1 MPTESNPQDQA
12 DDLRDALVAEL
23 VRQGAIRNSAVRDTF
38 ATVPRHLFV
47 PQADLAT
54 AYGDQPVFIRWD
66 AETPISSSTQPTM
79 MAIMIEQLCLEP
91 GNRVLEI
98 GAGSG
103 YNAAIMAHIVG
114 DTGNVVTVDID
125 QDIVDEAAANL
136 SQTGF
141 HNVTCVCGDGFE
153 GVPTKQPYDRIIV
166 TVGAYDVSPHWVN
179 QLKDGGILVVPLWFR
194 GANLSVALRKQGSE
208 ITGLS
213 ASPCTF
219 IPIRGIWQR
228 TEGYYPVGDPPD
240 EALQMAIALDS
251 DDAAYRRELGQVFN
265 QSAELREI
273 GRSLDGQYY
282 TQNIYSGL
290 FMFLTAH
297 PDVYNVYSSSESGPF
312 QGAGYGLIDLDT
324 MSAAVLSDHYPDKAL
339 VYGNDVAYE
348 QLLDLLEQWDELGHP
363 AIHNLSIR
371 ALYEA
376 PGALS
381 EGEWTIAKR
390 SIYTWVMSWRAATA
404 TSCSPRSLS

>member
-12 DDLRDALVAEL
+12 DDLRNALVSRL
-23 VRQGAIRNSAVRDTF
+23 VRQGAIRNSAVREAF
-38 ATVPRHLFV
+38 ATVPRHQFV
-47 PQADLAT
+47 PQADLAA
-54 AYGDQPVFIRWD
+54 AYADRPVFIRWD

-98 GAGSG
+98 GAGTG
-103 YNAAIMAHIVG
+103 YNAAILARIVG

-136 SQTGF
+136 SETGF

-153 GVPTKQPYDRIIV
+153 GVPTGQPYDRIIV
-166 TVGAYDVSPHWVN
+166 TVGAYDVSPHWVD
-179 QLKDGGILVVPLWFR
+179 QLKDGGILVAPLWFR
-194 GANLSVALRKQGSE
+194 GANLSVALQKRDGE
-208 ITGLS
+208 LTGLS

-240 EALQMAIALDS
+240 ETLQMAIALDS
-251 DDAAYRRELGQVFN
+251 DDAAYRRELGRVFN

-273 GRSLDGQYY
+273 GRSLEGRFY
-282 TQNIYSGL
+282 TQDIYSGL

-297 PDVYNVYSSSESGPF
+297 PNVYNVYSSSESGLL
-312 QGAGYGLIDLDT
+312 QGAGLALIDPGS
-324 MSAAVLSDHYPDKAL
+324 MSAAVLSDKYPDQAL
-339 VYGNDVAYE
+339 VYGTSAAYG
-348 QLLDLLEQWDELGHP
+348 QLVEMLERWHELGHP

-371 ALYEA
+371 ALYDA

-381 EGEWTIAKR
+381 EGEWTVAKR
-390 SIYTWVMSWRAATA
+390 SAYTWVMSWRAAAA
-404 TSCSPRSLS
+404 TSCSPRSPS

>member
-1 MPTESNPQDQA
+1 MPTESNPQEQA
-12 DDLRDALVAEL
+12 DDLRNALVSRL
-23 VRQGAIRNSAVRDTF
+23 VRQGAIRNSAVREAF
-38 ATVPRHLFV
+38 ATVPRHRFV
-47 PQADLAT
+47 PQAALAA
-54 AYGDQPVFIRWD
+54 AYADRPVFIRWD

-98 GAGSG
+98 GAGTG
-103 YNAAIMAHIVG
+103 YNAAIMARIVG

-136 SQTGF
+136 SETGF

-153 GVPTKQPYDRIIV
+153 GVPTEQPYDRVIA
-166 TVGAYDVSPHWVN
+166 TVGAYDVSPHWVD
-179 QLKDGGILVVPLWFR
+179 QLKDGGILVAPLWFR
-194 GANLSVALRKQGSE
+194 GANLSVALQKRDGE
-208 ITGLS
+208 LTGLS

-228 TEGYYPVGDPPD
+228 AEGYYPVGDPPD
-240 EALQMAIALDS
+240 DTLQMAIALDS
-251 DDAAYRRELGQVFN
+251 DDAAYRRELGRVFN

-273 GRSLDGQYY
+273 GRSLAGRFY
-282 TQNIYSGL
+282 TQGIYSGL

-297 PDVYNVYSSSESGPF
+297 PNVYNVFSSSESGLL
-312 QGAGYGLIDLDT
+312 QGAGLALIDPGS
-324 MSAAVLSDHYPDKAL
+324 MSAAVLSDKYPDQAL
-339 VYGNDVAYE
+339 VYGTSAAYG
-348 QLLDLLEQWDELGHP
+348 QLVEMLERWHELGHP

-371 ALYEA
+371 ALYDA

-381 EGEWTIAKR
+381 EWEWTVAKR
-390 SIYTWVMSWRAATA
+390 SAYTWVMSWRAAA
-404 TSCSPRSLS
+404 AASCSPRSPS

>member
-12 DDLRDALVAEL
+12 NDLRNTLVAGL
-23 VRQGAIRNSAVRDTF
+23 VRQGAIRNSAVREAF
-38 ATVPRHLFV
+38 ATVPRHRFV
-47 PQADLAT
+47 PQAALVT
-54 AYGDQPVFIRWD
+54 AYADRPVFIRWD

-91 GNRVLEI
+91 SNRVLEI

-114 DTGNVVTVDID
+114 DAGNVVTVDID

-136 SQTGF
+136 FKTGF
-141 HNVTCVCGDGFE
+141 HNVTCVCGDGFK
-153 GVPTKQPYDRIIV
+153 GVPTGQPYDRVIV
-166 TVGAYDVSPHWVN
+166 TVGAYDVSPHWVD
-179 QLKDGGILVVPLWFR
+179 QLKDGGILVAPLWFR
-194 GANLSVALRKQGSE
+194 GANLSVALRKEDGE
-208 ITGLS
+208 LTGLS

-240 EALQMAIALDS
+240 ETLQMAIALDS
-251 DDAAYRRELGQVFN
+251 DDVEYRRELGRVFN

-273 GRSLDGQYY
+273 GRSLEGRFYNQD
-282 TQNIYSGL
+282 IYSGL

-297 PDVYNVYSSSESGPF
+297 PNVYNVYSSSESGLL
-312 QGAGYGLIDLDT
+312 QGAGLALIDPGS
-324 MSAAVLSDHYPDKAL
+324 MSAAVLSDKYPDQAL
-339 VYGNDVAYE
+339 VYGTSAAYG
-348 QLLDLLEQWDELGHP
+348 QLVEMLERWHELGHP

-371 ALYEA
+371 ALYDA

-381 EGEWTIAKR
+381 EGEWTVAKR
-390 SIYTWVMSWRAATA
+390 SAYSWVMSWRAAA
-404 TSCSPRSLS
+404 AASCSPRSPS

>member
-23 VRQGAIRNSAVRDTF
+23 VRQGAIRNSAVRDAF
-38 ATVPRHLFV
+38 ATVPRHRFV
-47 PQADLAT
+47 PQADLDD
-54 AYGDQPVFIRWD
+54 AYADRPVFIRWD

-79 MAIMIEQLCLEP
+79 MAIMIEQLCLEL

-136 SQTGF
+136 SKTGF
-141 HNVTCVCGDGFE
+141 HNVSCVCGDGFK
-153 GVPTKQPYDRIIV
+153 GVPTEQLYDRVIV
-166 TVGAYDVSPHWVN
+166 TVGAYDVSPHWVD
-179 QLKDGGILVVPLWFR
+179 QLKEGGILVAPLWFR
-194 GANLSVALRKQGSE
+194 GANLSVALRKQDSKL
-208 ITGLS
+208 TGLS

-240 EALQMAIALDS
+240 ETLQIAIALDS
-251 DDAAYRRELGQVFN
+251 DDSAYRRQLGQVFN
-265 QSAELREI
+265 HSAELREI
-273 GRSLDGQYY
+273 GRSLEGQFY
-282 TQNIYSGL
+282 TQDIYSGL
-290 FMFLTAH
+290 FMFLTGH
-297 PDVYNVYSSSESGPF
+297 PNVYNVYSSTGDGLF
-312 QGAGYGLIDLDT
+312 QGAGFALIDPGS
-324 MSAAVLSDHYPDKAL
+324 MSAAVLSDKYPDQAL
-339 VYGNDVAYE
+339 VYRTNAAYG
-348 QLLDLLEQWDELGHP
+348 QLIELLEQWDELGHP

-371 ALYEA
+371 ALYNA

-381 EGEWTIAKR
+381 EGEWTVAKH
-390 SIYTWVMSWRAATA
+390 SAYTWVMSWRAAA
-404 TSCSPRSLS
+404 AASC

>member
-1 MPTESNPQDQA
+1 MPTEPNQQDQA
-12 DDLRDALVAEL
+12 EDLRDALVAGL
-23 VRQGAIRNSAVRDTF
+23 VRQGAIGSSAVREAF

-54 AYGDQPVFIRWD
+54 AYADWPVFIRWD
-66 AETPISSSTQPTM
+66 AETPISSATQPTM

-103 YNAAIMAHIVG
+103 YNAAILAHIVG
-114 DTGNVVTVDID
+114 DAGNVITVDID

-136 SQTGF
+136 SKTGF

-153 GVPTKQPYDRIIV
+153 GVPAGQPYDRVIV
-166 TVGAYDVSPHWVN
+166 TVGAYDVSPHWVD
-179 QLKDGGILVVPLWFR
+179 QLKDGGILVAPLWFR
-194 GANLSVALRKQGSE
+194 GANLSVALRKRDGE
-208 ITGLS
+208 LTGLS

-240 EALQMAIALDS
+240 ETLQMTIALDA
-251 DDAAYRRELGQVFN
+251 DDAAYRRELGRVFN
-265 QSAELREI
+265 QSAELREV
-273 GRSLDGQYY
+273 GRSLEGQFY
-282 TQNIYSGL
+282 TEDIYSGL

-297 PDVYNVYSSSESGPF
+297 PNVYNVYSSSEDGLF
-312 QGAGYGLIDLDT
+312 QGAGLALIDPGRV
-324 MSAAVLSDHYPDKAL
+324 SAAVLSDKYPDQAL
-339 VYGNDVAYE
+339 VCGTDAAYGQLIE
-348 QLLDLLEQWDELGHP
+348 LLDQWDELGHP

-371 ALYEA
+371 ALYDA

-381 EGEWTIAKR
+381 EGEWTVAKR
-390 SIYTWVMSWRAATA
+390 SAYTWIMSWRAAA
-404 TSCSPRSLS
+404 AASWSPR

>member
-1 MPTESNPQDQA
+1 MPTEPEPQNQA
-12 DDLRDALVAEL
+12 GHLRNALVANL
-23 VRQGAIRNSAVRDTF
+23 VERGIIRNLAAWDAF
-38 ATVPRHLFV
+38 ATVPRHQFV

-54 AYGDQPVFIRWD
+54 AYSDQPIFIRWD

-79 MAIMIEQLCLEP
+79 MAIMIEQLRLEP

-136 SQTGF
+136 SKTGF

-153 GVPTKQPYDRIIV
+153 GVPTEQSYDRVIV
-166 TVGAYDVSPHWVN
+166 AVGAYDVSPHWVD

-194 GANLSVALRKQGSE
+194 GANLSVALQKRE
-208 ITGLS
+208 DELTGLS

-228 TEGYYPVGDPPD
+228 TEGYFPIGDPPD
-240 EALQMAIALDS
+240 ETLQMAIALDS

-273 GRSLDGQYY
+273 GRSLDGQFY

-290 FMFLTAH
+290 FMFLTGH
-297 PDVYNVYSSSESGPF
+297 PNVYNVYSSSEDGLF
-312 QGAGYGLIDLDT
+312 QGAGFALIDSGS
-324 MSAAVLSDHYPDKAL
+324 MSAAVLSDKYPDQAL
-339 VYGNDVAYE
+339 VYGTDAAYG
-348 QLLDLLEQWDELGHP
+348 QLIELLERWDELGHP

-371 ALYEA
+371 VLYNA
-376 PGALS
+376 PEALS
-381 EGEWTIAKR
+381 EGEWTVAKR
-390 SIYTWVMSWRAATA
+390 SAYTWVMSWRAAAA
-404 TSCSPRSLS
+404 TSCSPR

>member
-1 MPTESNPQDQA
+1 MPAEPDAQNRA
-12 DDLRDALVAEL
+12 DHLRNALVANL
-23 VRQGAIRNSAVRDTF
+23 VQRGAIRSPAVQDAF
-38 ATVPRHLFV
+38 AAVPRHLFV
-47 PQADLAT
+47 PQADLPT

-153 GVPTKQPYDRIIV
+153 GVPTEQPYDRIIV

-251 DDAAYRRELGQVFN
+251 DDAAYRRELVQVFN

-297 PDVYNVYSSSESGPF
+297 PYVYNVYSSSEGGPF
-312 QGAGYGLIDLDT
+312 QGAGFALIDSGS
-324 MSAAVLSDHYPDKAL
+324 MSAAVLSDRYPDQAL
-339 VYGNDVAYE
+339 VYGTDVAYG
-348 QLLDLLEQWDELGHP
+348 QLIELLERWDELRRP

-371 ALYEA
+371 ALYNA
-376 PGALS
+376 PDVLPEGA
-381 EGEWTIAKR
+381 WMVAKR
-390 SIYTWVMSWRAATA
+390 SAYTWVMAWRAATA
-404 TSCSPRSLS
+404 TSCSPRSPS

>member
-12 DDLRDALVAEL
+12 DDLRDALVAGL
-23 VRQGAIRNSAVRDTF
+23 VRQGAIRSSAVREAF

-54 AYGDQPVFIRWD
+54 AYADWPVFIRWD

-79 MAIMIEQLCLEP
+79 MAIMIEQLHLEP

-136 SQTGF
+136 SKTGF

-153 GVPTKQPYDRIIV
+153 GVPTEQPYDRVIV
-166 TVGAYDVSPHWVN
+166 TVGAYDVSPHWVD
-179 QLKDGGILVVPLWFR
+179 QLKDGGILVAPLWFR
-194 GANLSVALRKQGSE
+194 GANLSVALRKRDGE
-208 ITGLS
+208 LTGLS

-228 TEGYYPVGDPPD
+228 TEGYYPVGDPPH
-240 EALQMAIALDS
+240 ETLQMAIALDS
-251 DDAAYRRELGQVFN
+251 DDVAYRRELGRVFN
-265 QSAELREI
+265 QSAELREV
-273 GRSLDGQYY
+273 GRSLEGQFY
-282 TQNIYSGL
+282 TQDIYSGL
-290 FMFLTAH
+290 FMSLTAH
-297 PDVYNVYSSSESGPF
+297 PNVYNVYSSSESGLLR
-312 QGAGYGLIDLDT
+312 GAGFALIDSGSV
-324 MSAAVLSDHYPDKAL
+324 SAAVLSDRYPDQAL
-339 VYGNDVAYE
+339 VYGTDAAYR
-348 QLLDLLEQWDELGHP
+348 QLIELLERWDELGHP

-371 ALYEA
+371 ARYDA

-381 EGEWTIAKR
+381 EGEWTVAKR
-390 SIYTWVMSWRAATA
+390 SAYTWVMSWRAAA
-404 TSCSPRSLS
+404 AASCSPR